1 MDYQVYRWIVPV
13 VALYFITRLIRQML
27 KKKRSLRSTAI
38 WFIWWTTIA
47 VLAVVPDAVSEHL
60 AKTLGFADNV
70 NAVIFVSL
78 GMLFLFTFYY
88 STSIERMQKQ
98 MTQMVRDQSL
108 QDAMREAER
117 YRYEQQRVSQVDA
130 KDDEDT
136 LRA

>member
-13 VALYFITRLIRQML
+13 VALYFVTRLIRQLL
-27 KKKRSLRSTAI
+27 KKKRSLRSAAI
-38 WFIWWTTIA
+38 WFTWWTTIA
-47 VLAVVPDAVSEHL
+47 VLAVVPDAVSEKL
-60 AKTLGFADNV
+60 ATTLGFADNV

-117 YRYEQQRVSQVDA
+117 YRYEKQEGNQVDA
-130 KDDEDT
+130 KDDEDS